1 MRRMLTVVLLTS
13 FALPLCA
20 QRRGFAPHSSG
31 SAPARSSGVSS
42 FRSAPLRTFTPQ
54 RNVVVSSGPFF
65 RGAPFRS
72 GIGFGSSFSFGHNP
86 RFNVF
91 FGSRAFHRPRR
102 FVYPFPYAY
111 SYVYPYVTYPM
122 YPLSY
127 YDAYDYVAS
136 PQQPAYAY
144 DYATGEG
151 NYPVEMGLN
160 EQMKQR
166 GVGIYAQPRT
176 ATPETAPQSTTT
188 PATPNREMPAT
199 VLIYRDGRRVEVHN
213 YAIVG
218 QTLWTFNERVATKVP
233 LDELDLNAT
242 RTANADR
249 GIDFVVPQ
257 S

>member
-1 MRRMLTVVLLTS
+1 MLTVVLLTIV
-13 FALPLCA
+13 ALPVCA
-20 QRRGFAPHSSG
+20 QRRGFAPRTGG
-31 SAPARSSGVSS
+31 SAPLRSSGLSS
-42 FRSAPLRTFTPQ
+42 FRSAPVRTFTPHT
-54 RNVVVSSGPFF
+54 NVIVSNGPFF
-65 RGAPFRS
+65 RGTPFR
-72 GIGFGSSFSFGHNP
+72 GGMRFGGGFSFGHNP

-91 FGSRAFHRPRR
+91 FGSRAFHRPHR
-102 FVYPFPYAY
+102 FVYPYPYAY

-127 YDAYDYVAS
+127 YDAYDYVA
-136 PQQPAYAY
+136 PAPPPTYVY
-144 DYATGEG
+144 EYATGEG
-151 NYPVEMGLN
+151 TYPAEMGLN
-160 EQMKQR
+160 EQMRQQ
-166 GVGIYAQPRT
+166 GVGIYAQPKA
-176 ATPETAPQSTTT
+176 ATPEPGPQPTTA

-233 LDELDLNAT
+233 LDQLDLDAT
-242 RTANADR
+242 RKANAER